1 MAAFTVELMAG
12 VALALIMIALWR
24 RYSEWEVAFAAGLL
38 CAAALFYPF
47 LGAVQGVPLLAM
59 PIAIAAVVFM
69 SLLAWLGYRRSLWFL
84 ALGWGLHGIWDLVV
98 PLMENVEHMPHWYA
112 GLCIG
117 FDIVV
122 GAYFALRALGKF
134 PIPESTQAAT

>member
-1 MAAFTVELMAG
+1 MTAFVVELGAG

-24 RYSEWEVAFAAGLL
+24 RYSDWEVPFAAALL

-47 LGAVQGVPLLAM
+47 VGLIQGVSLLAM
-59 PIAIAAVVFM
+59 PIAITAVVFM
-69 SLLAWLGYRRSLWFL
+69 SLLCWLGYRSSLWFL

-98 PLMENVEHMPHWYA
+98 PLMENVDHMPHWYA

-122 GAYFALRALGKF
+122 GAYFALRALGIF
-134 PIPESTQAAT
+134 PIPKSTQAAI